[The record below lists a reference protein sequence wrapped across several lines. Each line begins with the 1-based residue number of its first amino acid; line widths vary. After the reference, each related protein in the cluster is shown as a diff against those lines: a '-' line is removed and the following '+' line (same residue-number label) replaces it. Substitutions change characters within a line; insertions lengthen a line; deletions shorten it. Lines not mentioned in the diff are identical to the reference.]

1 MYYLI
6 PTKSGTVIE
15 ETTIQHVTRED
26 MIDAQTVAH
35 VENINTDINERLDG
49 NYFFIEL
56 GEGGF
61 TLGDEY
67 DLQQHDQEFRNK
79 YLS

>member
-15 ETTIQHVTRED
+15 ETTIQHVTRDD

-56 GEGGF
+56 GEGGSN
-61 TLGDEY
+61 LEDEV
-67 DLQQHDQEFRNK
+67 DLQQYDQEYRNK
-79 YLS
+79 YLT

>member
-15 ETTIQHVTRED
+15 ETTIPHVTRD
-26 MIDAQTVAH
+26 DTIDAQTVAN
-35 VENINTDINERLDG
+35 VESINIDINEQLDDTQ
-49 NYFFIEL
+49 FLIKL

-61 TLGDEY
+61 NLEDEV
-67 DLQQHDQEFRNK
+67 DLQQYDQEYRNK
-79 YLS
+79 YLT

>member
-1 MYYLI
+1 
-6 PTKSGTVIE
+6 
-15 ETTIQHVTRED
+15 

-56 GEGGF
+56 GEGGSN
-61 TLGDEY
+61 LEDEV
-67 DLQQHDQEFRNK
+67 DLQQYDQEYRNK
-79 YLS
+79 YLT